1 MRLVKREF
9 FYWGRMTLVMTAI
22 GLAVSAGVTVL
33 VFLRER
39 ESWGRPEAILSWF
52 GIYSLVI
59 ILLMLAAMA
68 VSWFDTYLVIQL
80 SFGCTRREA
89 FAGFQGMKLAGAVLA
104 GLFGSALL
112 WAAKVG
118 HGFLALWPV
127 VFALALAV
135 ISLGEIC
142 GALRSWYP
150 KLGTALVAVC
160 GSLAGIVGGFMG
172 TIEMGDYTGQLGYLG
187 QLFSVLRFWLPFAA
201 AALFLIGAILDRL
214 VVRSVPVKL

>member
-112 WAAKVG
+112 WG
-118 HGFLALWPV
+118 GN
-127 VFALALAV
+127 
-135 ISLGEIC
+135 
-142 GALRSWYP
+142 LRRP
-150 KLGTALVAVC
+150 AQLVSEAWD
-160 GSLAGIVGGFMG
+160 SAGGGMRKFSRHSRRFY
-172 TIEMGDYTGQLGYLG
+172 GD
-187 QLFSVLRFWLPFAA
+187 
-201 AALFLIGAILDRL
+201 D
-214 VVRSVPVKL
+214 